1 MKPKINKIIILL
13 LAGQLLL
20 AACKV
25 DTLVDP
31 NNPSAGGIVI
41 NATLGELQNLVT
53 GTESA
58 MRESLSFYMDDVGVI
73 GREFY
78 RFSTSDPRFT
88 SDLLGKGTAT
98 LDNNTFYITNPFA
111 ARYRVI
117 KNLNILIAV
126 LTNTT
131 AAGVTPAT
139 RLVGTAYANTI
150 KAHELLMVLNLEY
163 DNGIR
168 IDVAN
173 PNALGPFLT
182 RQQSLDSIA
191 SMLKSAYTVLTAN
204 ASISFP
210 FNSTL
215 FGNTGGEFARL
226 NRALAARVAA

>member
-78 RFSTSDPRFT
+78 RFSSSDPRFT
-88 SDLLGKGTAT
+88 SDLLGKGNAV
-98 LDNNTFYITNPFA
+98 LDNNTFYLTNPYA

-117 KNLNILIAV
+117 RNTNILIDA
-126 LTNTT
+126 LTNTKAVIT
-131 AAGVTPAT
+131 DQQRKAGI
-139 RLVGTAYANTI
+139 AYAKTI
-150 KAHELLMVLNLEY
+150 QALQLLYEYNLLY
-163 DNGIR
+163 NNGIR
-168 IDVAN
+168 VDVKDPDN
-173 PNALGPFLT
+173 LGPYLSK
-182 RQQSLDSIA
+182 Q
-191 SMLKSAYTVLTAN
+191 
-204 ASISFP
+204 ASIDAIA
-210 FNSTL
+210 NL
-215 FGNTGGEFARL
+215 L
-226 NRALAARVAA
+226 NA